1 MLELLRG
8 RRMPTPAQ
16 VLADELQ
23 VSVRTVYRNIVALQ
37 AEGLPIRAIPQAGY
51 LLDPQGFLRPAPF
64 SALEAEAVHLGLR
77 LIEERGSTPLRE
89 AARSAHRKMVD
100 SSHAMEMASRH
111 ASFTVAPDSG
121 HAQIIDVLHDAMT
134 RELRVEVTYRDA
146 LGNST
151 VRILW
156 PIVVGMFQD
165 CQMLAA
171 HCELRNAFRHFRI
184 SRMVA
189 VTVTEQRLPKP
200 RRVLLAEWQRENRI
214 THD

>member
-1 MLELLRG
+1 M
-8 RRMPTPAQ
+8 
-16 VLADELQ
+16 
-23 VSVRTVYRNIVALQ
+23 
-37 AEGLPIRAIPQAGY
+37 
-51 LLDPQGFLRPAPF
+51 
-64 SALEAEAVHLGLR
+64 
-77 LIEERGSTPLRE
+77 
-89 AARSAHRKMVD
+89 K
-100 SSHAMEMASRH
+100 
-111 ASFTVAPDSG
+111 
-121 HAQIIDVLHDAMT
+121 
-134 RELRVEVTYRDA
+134 VTYRDA

-189 VTVTEQRLPKP
+189 VTVTAKRLPKP
-200 RRVLLAEWQRENRI
+200 RRVLLAEWQRENGI